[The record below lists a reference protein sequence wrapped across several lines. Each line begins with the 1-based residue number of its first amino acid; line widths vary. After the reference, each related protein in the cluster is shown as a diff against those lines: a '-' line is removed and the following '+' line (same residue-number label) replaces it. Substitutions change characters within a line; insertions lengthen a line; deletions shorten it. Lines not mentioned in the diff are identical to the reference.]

1 MAAHTDRVRAA
12 RKGAVG
18 MDEKTTETAAPRRS
32 GGLYARVKMSVR
44 SANIMVAVLIA
55 ALVIATIFV
64 VRHNGFTV
72 KFETDGGSQIDSVK
86 VLHSE
91 TVPAV
96 EDPVK
101 EGWQF
106 AGWYTDKE
114 LKTKYDFS
122 SKVTKS
128 FTLYAAWTKA
138 DNSKNEIVLIIGE
151 KTAQVFRNNKTND
164 VAPKV
169 VNNRTM
175 LPTRF
180 VAENLGA
187 DVSWDAEKQLV
198 TIKGKNLKTGDDV
211 EIHITIGA
219 ETAKVNEKEIKLDS
233 CAFVENNRTYTP
245 IRFICENLG
254 ADVDWIE
261 KEQKVVITKPETK

>member
-1 MAAHTDRVRAA
+1 MAAHTDRVRAV

-55 ALVIATIFV
+55 ALVIATVFV

-106 AGWYTDKE
+106 AGWYTDRDCTRAWDLATDTVE
-114 LKTKYDFS
+114 TS
-122 SKVTKS
+122 M
-128 FTLYAAWTKA
+128 TLYAKW
-138 DNSKNEIVLIIGE
+138 
-151 KTAQVFRNNKTND
+151 QR
-164 VAPKV
+164 
-169 VNNRTM
+169 
-175 LPTRF
+175 
-180 VAENLGA
+180 
-187 DVSWDAEKQLV
+187 
-198 TIKGKNLKTGDDV
+198 
-211 EIHITIGA
+211 
-219 ETAKVNEKEIKLDS
+219 
-233 CAFVENNRTYTP
+233 
-245 IRFICENLG
+245 
-254 ADVDWIE
+254 
-261 KEQKVVITKPETK
+261 